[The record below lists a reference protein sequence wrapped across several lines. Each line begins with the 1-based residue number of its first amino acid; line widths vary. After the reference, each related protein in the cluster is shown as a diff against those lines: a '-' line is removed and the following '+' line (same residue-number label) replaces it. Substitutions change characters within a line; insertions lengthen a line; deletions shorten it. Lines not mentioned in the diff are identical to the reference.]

1 MGALRPVRRMG
12 QCLDR
17 AGVCVVVDM
26 IAPDIRAAL
35 DRIALI
41 ACMAAMAESMAEA
54 QHHFS
59 RMGHA
64 FQRLVEA
71 AERVEALEAAPVPLW
86 WRGQPSDPAE
96 WPENVVAIRGRR

>member
-1 MGALRPVRRMG
+1 MG
-12 QCLDR
+12 QRLDR
-17 AGVCVVVDM
+17 AGVCGGIAM

-41 ACMAAMAESMAEA
+41 ARMAAMAESMAEA

-64 FQRLVEA
+64 LQALVEA
-71 AERVEALEAAPVPLW
+71 AERVEALEAAPVPVW

-96 WPENVVAIRGRR
+96 WPQNVVAIRGRK

>member
-1 MGALRPVRRMG
+1 MG
-12 QCLDR
+12 QRLDR
-17 AGVCVVVDM
+17 HRLRLVDGM

-41 ACMAAMAESMAEA
+41 ARMAEA

-64 FQRLVEA
+64 LQALVEA

>member
-1 MGALRPVRRMG
+1 MG
-12 QCLDR
+12 QRLDR
-17 AGVCVVVDM
+17 YRLRVVDGM

-35 DRIALI
+35 DRIVLI
-41 ACMAAMAESMAEA
+41 ARMAAMAESMAEA

-64 FQRLVEA
+64 LQALVEA
-71 AERVEALEAAPVPLW
+71 AERVEALEASPVPLW

-96 WPENVVAIRGRR
+96 WPENVVSIRRRG